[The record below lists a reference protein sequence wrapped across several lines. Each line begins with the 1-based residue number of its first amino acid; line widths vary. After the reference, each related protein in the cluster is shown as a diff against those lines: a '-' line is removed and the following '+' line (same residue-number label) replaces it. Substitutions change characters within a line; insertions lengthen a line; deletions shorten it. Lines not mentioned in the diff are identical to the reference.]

1 MSAPH
6 HLGIRARV
14 SAAQSKSD
22 RTAPFSGAVT
32 MDDEYVACLDPPL
45 IPTEDCSNLSLS
57 SVILDTTA
65 YISADAVFNP
75 TTAVGELS
83 TGALI
88 QVSFCTA
95 RPPRLSYLCVHFP
108 GPVLGPDVATVF
120 GPVAGTPAV
129 RCVRDPPLVISTH
142 ADRALLRVSIPGSL
156 RVNDHNAFDYFV
168 YTARRRPGSCLL
180 HRLPKPYGLPRF
192 RDQDASIVSCSGTR
206 YVIAVLRNTL
216 SPMEF
221 TLQLYDSDTRRWTS
235 RNLPVHLEPERDMD
249 LPIPDSDA
257 DLFFHDTTKAIAL
270 ESTTVGWVDLWR
282 GILFCNVLDE
292 KPVLRDMPL
301 PKPARCSRGS
311 YRGDPYVQR
320 DISVVALPGQPQMN
334 LIQYVQMGTRVV
346 RSSRWQPVEH
356 STSGSSS
363 DEHYDVDC
371 YWTATIWTM
380 PVPIASWKDW
390 RKDCTID
397 VANIVIDNPR
407 HSELLLNALPNPGFT

>member
-1 MSAPH
+1 
-6 HLGIRARV
+6 
-14 SAAQSKSD
+14 
-22 RTAPFSGAVT
+22 
-32 MDDEYVACLDPPL
+32 MDHEYVACLDPPL

-65 YISADAVFNP
+65 YISADAFFNP

-83 TGALI
+83 TGAPI

-108 GPVLGPDVATVF
+108 GPVLGPD
-120 GPVAGTPAV
+120 
-129 RCVRDPPLVISTH
+129 LVISTH
-142 ADRALLRVSIPGSL
+142 ADRALLRVSIPGSPPA
-156 RVNDHNAFDYFV
+156 NNYKAFDYFV
-168 YTARRRPGSCLL
+168 
-180 HRLPKPYGLPRF
+180 LPKPYGLPRF

-221 TLQLYDSDTRRWTS
+221 TLQLYDSDTRRWIS
-235 RNLPVHLEPERDMD
+235 RNLPVHQEPERDID

-270 ESTTVGWVDLWR
+270 ESTT
-282 GILFCNVLDE
+282 
-292 KPVLRDMPL
+292 PVLRDMPL
-301 PKPARCSRGS
+301 PKPARWSRGS
-311 YRGDPYVQR
+311 LFRGDPYAHR
-320 DISVVALPGQPQMN
+320 DISVVALPGQPQ
-334 LIQYVQMGTRVV
+334 
-346 RSSRWQPVEH
+346 QPVEH

-363 DEHYDVDC
+363 GEDYDVDC

-407 HSELLLNALPNPGFT
+407 HSELLLNALPNLTVACPEDQASVTVLTRLVTAYPILGLGVNGDLVIYLLSKVDYMAREGWVIAVSIRDNKLQGITKLDERKNFSFRRYYLATDIPRYLTKATSNGN